1 MVGAMMGATL
11 CTRPKKRAVAV
22 VVEAETPFTLTH
34 LPVDVLETIVR
45 HLGLHVL
52 YLRQTSRYFS
62 EVALPPG
69 VALALKTLRVG
80 PSLPI
85 KMHALRRTTRAC
97 TLAHWDYFTYRAS
110 LQWRLEWAQMVPLF
124 EKAPINV
131 LIDAFKAVPVGPAS
145 FFGTIYLG
153 NTKTA
158 EYLRAISKLDAERA
172 KRIEQWRADKGC
184 GDEEGRGFRVEG
196 SEYTSHVRLA
206 LYKAIEVRVWDVC
219 TGTDLQQPMPLA
231 EVVRTLGRIFDEA
244 RVRNG
249 RCFHFT
255 SRGWL
260 KYSPFLLAAREN
272 NLRLLRYLASRSDT
286 DTFDRSTNGNSALT
300 IAKHSMTAPW
310 RKCTDAEL
318 ARSPVLHFLKG
329 LGLKEETH
337 VTDRVVCATRV

>member
-1 MVGAMMGATL
+1 MVGAMMGAAL
-11 CTRPKKRAVAV
+11 CTRPKKRAL
-22 VVEAETPFTLTH
+22 VVEAGTPFTLAH
-34 LPVDVLETIVR
+34 LPSDVLETIVR
-45 HLGLHVL
+45 HLGLHAL
-52 YLRQTSRYFS
+52 HLRQTSRCFA

-85 KMHALRRTTRAC
+85 RMHALRRTTRAC
-97 TLAHWDYFTYRAS
+97 TLAQWDYFTYRTS

-131 LIDAFKAVPVGPAS
+131 LIDAFKAVPVGPVS

-158 EYLRAISKLDAERA
+158 EYLRAISQLDAERA
-172 KRIEQWRADKGC
+172 KRIKRWEADQGY
-184 GDEEGRGFRVEG
+184 GDEEDPGFRVEG
-196 SEYTSHVRLA
+196 SEYTSHARLA

-219 TGTDLQQPMPLA
+219 TGTDLQHPMPLA

-272 NLRLLRYLASRSDT
+272 NLPLLRYLASRSDT
-286 DTFDRSTNGNSALT
+286 DTFDRSTNGNNALT
-300 IAKHSMTAPW
+300 IAKHAMTLPW
-310 RKCTDAEL
+310 RKCTEAEL

-329 LGLKEETH
+329 LGLKEETY
-337 VTDRVVCATRV
+337 VADRVIKPAPA